1 MIEGTKLV
9 GRAAEVADL
18 EAEWRRAAAGE
29 LRCVLLTGDA
39 GVGKTSL
46 ANDVVVRHAPGATIL
61 SARARPLGG
70 VASFGLWAEALDT
83 YLRELSPAEITEL
96 CGGPLD
102 DLASLLRSVAA
113 VRGATPDRE
122 PPRSRLLESL
132 GTLLGNLAR
141 RRPVVAVLDDMH
153 QADASSWDLLHYLAL
168 RFPRTPA
175 LVVATARPGELA
187 DQPLAVRVLLEL
199 EQEGAL
205 RRLDIEP
212 LGQESLRELAEDVM
226 GRAVGKD
233 VVDWVSERSQG
244 IPLYAVGLLRAL
256 REEGGVPR
264 PGLRLLPEELTAR
277 IRARVGLLDGEA
289 VAVLDLLA
297 VAGGRV
303 ELGELVR
310 YTDRSLEAL
319 SPVLERLT
327 RTRLVTEEERARR
340 VGYEVAHPVI
350 RDTIYDGIGGA
361 RRLVLHR
368 QVGRVL
374 LIAGRLGEAAL
385 HFARSAVAGDDE
397 ALEVLQEALRQAE
410 ERGAYREGMR
420 VLAALVDLLPPG
432 DRRWLAVAD
441 ALFEGAEWVV
451 DHRADADTRTAV
463 AALREIDALL
473 GADADLARRGAVKA
487 RLASF
492 LSWGTG
498 DVTAAAA
505 AAEEAVALHQRA
517 GEPRLAR
524 LAALELAYARGL
536 AGDVPALGE
545 GAAAVLAEAE
555 AAGDEDVALRAMGV
569 LGTVEL
575 YRGRFAAGRDALQ
588 RSIDLARRRGQTY
601 RVTWGLMSLGWCLGY
616 EGRLA
621 EAWEAFEE
629 TKRSN
634 PAWRD
639 ANVLEIESNIRW
651 LAGDYHGALA
661 CAREAISL
669 NPGAQSFRRG
679 QGLCYAVLS
688 AVELDQVGDARRDA
702 EAAARVYGGR
712 TWFFGL
718 DFVLHAE
725 GVLAWRQGRHPEAL
739 TALRRAADGMLGKD
753 TWALAG
759 PVLLD
764 LAEVAAE
771 AGEVDTATGAAER
784 LAAIA
789 GRTDRDLYR
798 ALADL
803 AAAWAIL
810 ARGDRAPAAEPARS
824 AADRLRPLGYQGF
837 LGRALVASARAL
849 EPRDEPGAMAV
860 LQEAAAVFTDIGAAW
875 RRDRAL
881 SDLKG
886 FGRAGR
892 RAADAALGVTSLTA
906 RELEVARLA
915 AQRLTS
921 AEIAGRLFIS
931 HRTVEG
937 HLANVYV
944 KLGVNSKPDL
954 ARKLAELSLA

>member
-1 MIEGTKLV
+1 
-9 GRAAEVADL
+9 
-18 EAEWRRAAAGE
+18 
-29 LRCVLLTGDA
+29 
-39 GVGKTSL
+39 
-46 ANDVVVRHAPGATIL
+46 
-61 SARARPLGG
+61 
-70 VASFGLWAEALDT
+70 
-83 YLRELSPAEITEL
+83 
-96 CGGPLD
+96 
-102 DLASLLRSVAA
+102 
-113 VRGATPDRE
+113 
-122 PPRSRLLESL
+122 
-132 GTLLGNLAR
+132 
-141 RRPVVAVLDDMH
+141 
-153 QADASSWDLLHYLAL
+153 
-168 RFPRTPA
+168 
-175 LVVATARPGELA
+175 
-187 DQPLAVRVLLEL
+187 
-199 EQEGAL
+199 
-205 RRLDIEP
+205 
-212 LGQESLRELAEDVM
+212 
-226 GRAVGKD
+226 
-233 VVDWVSERSQG
+233 
-244 IPLYAVGLLRAL
+244 
-256 REEGGVPR
+256 
-264 PGLRLLPEELTAR
+264 
-277 IRARVGLLDGEA
+277 
-289 VAVLDLLA
+289 
-297 VAGGRV
+297 
-303 ELGELVR
+303 
-310 YTDRSLEAL
+310 
-319 SPVLERLT
+319 
-327 RTRLVTEEERARR
+327 
-340 VGYEVAHPVI
+340 
-350 RDTIYDGIGGA
+350 
-361 RRLVLHR
+361 
-368 QVGRVL
+368 
-374 LIAGRLGEAAL
+374 
-385 HFARSAVAGDDE
+385 
-397 ALEVLQEALRQAE
+397 
-410 ERGAYREGMR
+410 
-420 VLAALVDLLPPG
+420 
-432 DRRWLAVAD
+432 
-441 ALFEGAEWVV
+441 
-451 DHRADADTRTAV
+451 
-463 AALREIDALL
+463 
-473 GADADLARRGAVKA
+473 
-487 RLASF
+487 
-492 LSWGTG
+492 
-498 DVTAAAA
+498 
-505 AAEEAVALHQRA
+505 
-517 GEPRLAR
+517 
-524 LAALELAYARGL
+524 
-536 AGDVPALGE
+536 
-545 GAAAVLAEAE
+545 
-555 AAGDEDVALRAMGV
+555 
-569 LGTVEL
+569 
-575 YRGRFAAGRDALQ
+575 
-588 RSIDLARRRGQTY
+588 
-601 RVTWGLMSLGWCLGY
+601 MSLGWCLGY

-725 GVLAWRQGRHPEAL
+725 GVLTWRQGRHPEAL

-789 GRTDRDLYR
+789 DRTDRDLYR

-881 SDLKG
+881 SDLKS

-915 AQRLTS
+915 ARRLTS